1 MYRQD
6 RQIQELFMVAAG
18 APGEKAIV
26 DWLGTQ
32 EGEMLA
38 LLEDLVNIDG
48 GSYDKAGVDAVGV
61 RIRTF
66 LESHGIACETIENQT
81 YGDALRATVG
91 GPSNSAIML
100 MGHRDTVFPKGEPTR
115 RPFRIVDGMAYGPGV
130 SDMKSGLVM
139 NAFVLAAFQ
148 KFGGAPS
155 PLVGLFTSDE
165 EIGSPACRPIIEAEA
180 RRARAVFN
188 SEPGRI
194 SGNVVSGRKGGVF
207 MKMEITGKAAH
218 SGANF
223 ADGVSAI
230 EELARKIQALY
241 AITDL
246 TKGTTLNVGLISGG
260 QTVNTVA
267 PWAKCEIDLRYVTP
281 ADREDAMAKITRI
294 VETTHLP
301 GTTAK
306 LEIAGEFKP
315 LVQGPENRKLF
326 EHYTSSAADL
336 GLKVD
341 GEITGGCADS
351 GFTSAIGTPTI
362 CAVGPI
368 GAKAHTPEE
377 FMVVDS
383 MVPRAQTL
391 ALAVARLT

>member
-1 MYRQD
+1 M
-6 RQIQELFMVAAG
+6 AKN
-18 APGEKAIV
+18 GEGEILE
-26 DWLGTQ
+26 WLGAQ
-32 EGEMLA
+32 KGAMLK

-61 RIRTF
+61 RIRKF
-66 LESHGIACETIENQT
+66 LEENEIPCETIANEKF
-81 YGDALRATVG
+81 GDAVRATVG

-100 MGHRDTVFPKGEPTR
+100 LGHRDTVFPEGEPTR
-115 RPFRIVDGMAYGPGV
+115 RPFKIENGKAYGPGV
-130 SDMKSGLVM
+130 ADMKAGLVM
-139 NAFVLAAFQ
+139 NAFVLAAFK
-148 KFGGAPS
+148 KFGGAPA

-180 RRARAVFN
+180 KRARAVFN
-188 SEPGRI
+188 SEPGRP

-218 SGANF
+218 SGGNYQE
-223 ADGVSAI
+223 GISAI
-230 EELARKIQALY
+230 EELARKTIALH

-246 TKGTTLNVGLISGG
+246 TKGTTVNVGLVSGG

-281 ADREDAMAKITRI
+281 ADREDAMARIARI
-294 VETTHLP
+294 VETANLP
-301 GTTAK
+301 GTSAK

-315 LVQGPENRKLF
+315 LVQNADNKRLF
-326 EHYTSSAADL
+326 DHYVACAGDL
-336 GLKVD
+336 SIKVE
-341 GEITGGCADS
+341 GEFTGGCADS
-351 GFTSAIGTPTI
+351 GFTSAVGTPTI

-368 GAKAHTPEE
+368 GGKAHTPDE
-377 FMVVDS
+377 FLMVDS
-383 MVPRAQTL
+383 LVPRAQSL